1 MGIFHPYN
9 IILNKRKANIV
20 FYRKKK
26 GATPAN
32 KKSTGKSVASKKPG
46 KRIPRGE
53 NPNPHNR
60 ERFYVTNKSL
70 LAEMIKWRDSAE
82 KVEDR
87 DKPSEELGRM
97 FMEIARRITNH
108 SCFRNYPPEL
118 KEDLAGYAI
127 EKMLSGLKNFNFKY
141 NNPFAYFTS
150 ACFNAFKTQLSKHY
164 RQVNIRRDLSKKMI
178 AELEAEMPGSSIA
191 KSLQNGVDCY
201 TGEEMDD

>member
-1 MGIFHPYN
+1 MFFRRKKGT
-9 IILNKRKANIV
+9 KAGGRKAMPKSPV
-20 FYRKKK
+20 QKK
-26 GATPAN
+26 T
-32 KKSTGKSVASKKPG
+32 TR
-46 KRIPRGE
+46 RIPRGE

-70 LAEMIKWRDSAE
+70 LEEMIKWRDSAE

-108 SCFRNYPPEL
+108 SCFRNYPAEL

-127 EKMLSGLKNFNFKY
+127 EKMVAGLKNFNFKY

-178 AELEAEMPGSSIA
+178 AELEAQMPGSSIA